1 MLLLHWQKV
10 RDPLQGK
17 KKKKKRAKPFS
28 CNTDREKKHFH
39 IKLIHKFF
47 MSAFTVCGNVDSCWH
62 PFSVFFFLFFIY
74 IVFYLLSHTFRRV
87 FHYLESFPFDTAYA
101 SFLCHLSVVCVGA
114 YPA

>member
-39 IKLIHKFF
+39 IKLIHKHC
-47 MSAFTVCGNVDSCWH
+47 MSAFTVCGNVEPCWH
-62 PFSVFFFLFFIY
+62 PFSGD
-74 IVFYLLSHTFRRV
+74 LLSHALTCIHLLSHAFRRV
-87 FHYLESFPFDTAYA
+87 FHYLESFPFDIA
-101 SFLCHLSVVCVGA
+101 
-114 YPA
+114 